1 MAERQANVGFESASA
16 NDANVYFRN
25 SEDGAILGNSTIM
38 PENITPGDLQRA
50 EKLIGL
56 EMTAS
61 ERDLMLAGLED
72 LRRGYEAL
80 RGVPLPNS
88 VPPAIRFDP
97 AMAGAAEPP
106 VYPPAPPAAA
116 PRLTPPADDD
126 DLAFWPV
133 TDLARWLRQGEIT
146 SAELTRLYLDRLQR
160 YDPTLH
166 CVVTLTEE
174 RALTQARRADA
185 ELRAGVDRG
194 PLHGIPW
201 GAKDLLAVRGAPTTW
216 GATPYREQVIDEDA
230 AVVQRLDEAGAVLI
244 AKLSMGALAWG
255 DVWFGGQTRTPWN
268 PEVGASGSSAGP
280 GAATAAGLTGFSI
293 GTETYGSIISPS
305 NRNGVTGLRP
315 TFGRVSRAGAMALS
329 WTMDKIGPMC
339 RSAEDCALVFAAIH
353 GPDAGD
359 PATVDKPFSW
369 PPDIDLSSVRLGV
382 LTDDFAGDYREK
394 ENDARALQVFRE
406 MGVTLI
412 PIALPDLPIDPL
424 KFILFAEAAAAFDE
438 LTRSNRDDE
447 LVRQTADAWP
457 NFFRMARFIPA
468 VEYLQANRIRT
479 LLMAAMQ
486 EIFTRVD
493 AYIGPSLAG
502 DNLLLSNLSGH
513 PALALPTG
521 LADDGLPATI
531 TLTGRLYDEAMIL
544 ALGRAFQQET
554 DYHRAQ
560 PRL

>member
-133 TDLARWLRQGEIT
+133 SDLARWLRRGAI
-146 SAELTRLYLDRLQR
+146 SALELTQLYLHRLQR

-359 PATVDKPFSW
+359 PATVDKPFPW

-468 VEYLQANRIRT
+468 VEYIQANRIRT
-479 LLMAAMQ
+479 LLMAAMND
-486 EIFTRVD
+486 IFAQVD
-493 AYIGPSLAG
+493 AYIGPSVAG